1 MSKKTTT
8 RFIVGIIM
16 MNIFVGIALFCNR
29 PERHEIGYE
38 KIIQEAERQSEG
50 VNSPNHNPGQEDRTL
65 VGL

>member
-8 RFIVGIIM
+8 KFILGIIM

-29 PERHEIGYE
+29 PEQHEIGYE
-38 KIIQEAERQSEG
+38 KIIQEAERESEN
-50 VNSPNHNPGQEDRTL
+50 VSKSPNHQQDRTL